1 MNPGL
6 LMRLQQ
12 LSSVEKKQLKSQ
24 SLNDDIPP
32 AALDLAGMHRLNRP
46 VFNNYF
52 FNNRDVFVSKHNR
65 FAPYPLH
72 SHHFLEINYVL
83 SGEIHEIVN
92 GDPVTL
98 KKDDLLLLDVGSSH
112 SIAAPGKDDIMMN
125 ILFRDNNISIN
136 LLNQIQSK
144 QSELYNFLINSVLKP
159 QQASGQY
166 LLFPKE
172 RGNDD
177 VKLTVDRLIE
187 EYYSHR
193 SFADTIIQAYLN
205 ILIAKLVRNY
215 RIPSAPTTPAQKLA
229 IKTLQE
235 IHSNYQDISLADIAK
250 KYSYNANYLG
260 NQFHKETGKTF
271 SQALTSERLIH
282 ARELV
287 SSTQLPIN
295 DIMRA
300 VGISNS
306 SFFYHKY
313 KEQYG
318 CLPREDRASSYHQL
332 TSILSDELD

>member
-1 MNPGL
+1 M
-6 LMRLQQ
+6 
-12 LSSVEKKQLKSQ
+12 
-24 SLNDDIPP
+24 
-32 AALDLAGMHRLNRP
+32 
-46 VFNNYF
+46 
-52 FNNRDVFVSKHNR
+52 
-65 FAPYPLH
+65 
-72 SHHFLEINYVL
+72 L

-125 ILFRDNNISIN
+125 ILFRDKNISIN

-250 KYSYNANYLG
+250 KILLQRQLFRQSIPQG
-260 NQFHKETGKTF
+260 NGQNF
-271 SQALTSERLIH
+271 
-282 ARELV
+282 
-287 SSTQLPIN
+287 
-295 DIMRA
+295 
-300 VGISNS
+300 
-306 SFFYHKY
+306 
-313 KEQYG
+313 
-318 CLPREDRASSYHQL
+318 
-332 TSILSDELD
+332 